1 MNAIR
6 FLEQYEEANRRVKRL
21 EREYE
26 EQRIMIDAI
35 RSTSDND
42 GMPHGTNTGKP
53 TEDKAIKLSDKLSEL
68 SDARVE
74 AVRIRQD
81 VFDFVHSIPGVE
93 GDVLHRRYV
102 LLQRWETIA
111 EELHYSRRGIFDVRT
126 RALRIAEEE
135 LNGDV
140 TDNK

>member
-1 MNAIR
+1 MNAIT
-6 FLEQYEEANRRVKRL
+6 FLEQYEYADRRVKRL

-68 SDARVE
+68 TDARLD
-74 AVRIRQD
+74 AIRIRQQ
-81 VFDFVHSIPGVE
+81 VFDFVDTIPGVE

-111 EELHYSRRGIFDVRT
+111 DDMGYSVSGIYKLRSRAIEL
-126 RALRIAEEE
+126 AEARFEHNYE
-135 LNGDV
+135 V
-140 TDNK
+140 

>member
-1 MNAIR
+1 MNAIT
-6 FLEQYEEANRRVKRL
+6 FLEQYEYADRRVKRL

-68 SDARVE
+68 TDARLD
-74 AVRIRQD
+74 AIQIRQQ
-81 VFDFVHSIPGVE
+81 VFDFVDTIPGVE
-93 GDVLHRRYV
+93 GDALHRRYV

-126 RALRIAEEE
+126 RALRMAEEE
-135 LNGDV
+135 LNGNV
-140 TDNK
+140 TDGK